1 MISDRQIQQV
11 LANQRDLEAA
21 VYGLIEL
28 ANDAGGRDN
37 VTVIL
42 IKVLD
47 RTLHD
52 IATIPSPPP
61 EKAGW
66 TKLPD
71 VASADSCNAQD
82 ETVVGQLPPELALL
96 QFDAATHKPRR

>member
-1 MISDRQIQQV
+1 MVSDRQIQHT
-11 LANQRDLEAA
+11 LANERDLEVA

-42 IKVLD
+42 VKVLD

-52 IATIPSPPP
+52 IVTIPSPPP
-61 EKAGW
+61 EPKGW
-66 TKLPD
+66 SKQPNVLP
-71 VASADSCNAQD
+71 ADSCGFND
-82 ETVVGQLPPELALL
+82 ETVVGQLPSELALL
-96 QFDAATHKPRR
+96 NVAPANDKIRS